1 MLPLSRL
8 LELFKLYSEK
18 LLYFLLQKS
27 GPIKEK
33 DGRVRHFKGLGE
45 EVQQETSVGKMVHV
59 ICEMI
64 KIIL

>member
-1 MLPLSRL
+1 M
-8 LELFKLYSEK
+8 FKLFSEK
-18 LLYFLLQKS
+18 LRLFYIYFLLQKS